1 MKKQKTR
8 EPHPLLTQLKDFEE
22 NGHDLSV
29 KIGGTF
35 YEVTTHFNSKG
46 NQSVLD
52 QFKTLILSEDLI

>member
-1 MKKQKTR
+1 MKKQKRR

-22 NGHDLSV
+22 NGHDFSL

-35 YEVTTHFNSKG
+35 YEVTTHFNPKG

-52 QFKTLILSEDLI
+52 QFKTLILSENLI